1 MQFANCSLLTDL
13 FVLTHYQIVVACN
26 NQNAMTEVFKALLF
40 LKPAVNEW
48 LLKSELRQANLP
60 EILLLLSRSSNP
72 YQAAPAP

>member
-1 MQFANCSLLTDL
+1 MND
-13 FVLTHYQIVVACN
+13 
-26 NQNAMTEVFKALLF
+26 VFKALFF